1 MDSEGVMLTPENNDD
16 LERILLAYSPK
27 FQAMLEN
34 SRKSLQ
40 ATDGVEDDQ
49 FWQKVDEQ
57 SKSV

>member
-1 MDSEGVMLTPENNDD
+1 MLTPENNDD

-34 SRKSLQ
+34 SRKCLQ

>member
-40 ATDGVEDDQ
+40 ATDGVEHDQ
-49 FWQKVDEQ
+49 FWQKIDEQ